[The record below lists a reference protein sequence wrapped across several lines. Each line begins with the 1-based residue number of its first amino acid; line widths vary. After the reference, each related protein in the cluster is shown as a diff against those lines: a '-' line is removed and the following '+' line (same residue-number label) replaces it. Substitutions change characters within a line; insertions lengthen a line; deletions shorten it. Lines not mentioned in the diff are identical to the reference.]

1 MVTPH
6 SILRIFSFLL
16 ELNNVEGYMY
26 VLCVEGGQ
34 KTIYESQFSPSTMWL
49 LGMELRSSDLDTS
62 VPVY

>member
-1 MVTPH
+1 MATPH

-26 VLCVEGGQ
+26 ALCVEGGQ
-34 KTIYESQFSPSTMWL
+34 KTTYESQFSPSTMWL